1 MTTNRW
7 IETSRKIYAA
17 FLALYP
23 QEHHAEFGESMRQ
36 VFTDQC
42 RSAYAQKGAFGILLL
57 WLRTLPDLGYTALL
71 EHLTSPRAA
80 WGLVEPVPNAPLPWK
95 GVFLIL
101 LPGLVFLLGQI
112 AQLTGTAWY
121 MTLYYRAAFVLIIPV
136 LAVWAITRR
145 FPIWGLIPIGLLYR
159 LIQDT
164 GYQWVITGNSVK
176 SSNPIINTI
185 FKVSSIFN
193 QELTIPTL
201 LLLLITL
208 PLVWHYLKQDQQ
220 PSGKLWRWLG
230 LFFLIPIIELTYYFI
245 SNQQA
250 LATGETWSMLKS
262 LASWSA
268 YILSTQLL
276 LVFIGA
282 LFTRSH
288 GLFAILVP
296 LGYTLPRILIGT
308 TWEIGHN
315 STPTILLIFS
325 VAILLYRFILSLLAP
340 IWISRSSSLDGKK
353 RAILVSTVLALGIHA
368 AMQFYPALIFSHLNQ
383 ITTQWVVYVVA
394 DELKLISAF
403 LLAIAIYQNVPQT
416 LEKDKFGRDLNHKRV
431 IA

>member
-1 MTTNRW
+1 MSANPWT
-7 IETSRKIYAA
+7 ETSRKIYAV
-17 FLALYP
+17 LLSLYP
-23 QEHHAEFGESMRQ
+23 KEHRDDYATPMQQ
-36 VFTDQC
+36 VFNEQC
-42 RSAYAQKGAFGILLL
+42 RNAYEQKGRFGILLL

-71 EHLTSPRAA
+71 EHVTSPRAT
-80 WGLVEPVPNAPLPWK
+80 WGLMEPVPNAPLPWK

-121 MTLYYRAAFVLIIPV
+121 MTIYYRAAFVLIIPA
-136 LAVWAITRR
+136 LAVWAITHR

-164 GYQWVITGNSVK
+164 GYQWVVTGYSVN
-176 SSNPIINTI
+176 SSNLIINAF

-208 PLVWHYLKQDQQ
+208 PLAWHFLKQDQ

-282 LFTRSH
+282 LFTRPH
-288 GLFAILVP
+288 GVFAILVP
-296 LGYTLPRILIGT
+296 VGYILPRILIGT
-308 TWEIGHN
+308 TWEIEHN

-325 VAILLYRFILSLLAP
+325 VAILFYRFTLSLLAP
-340 IWISRSSSLDGKK
+340 IWISRSSSLEGKK
-353 RAILVSTVLALGIHA
+353 RAILVSTALALGIHA
-368 AMQFYPALIFSHLNQ
+368 AMQFYPALIFPDLNH
-383 ITTQWVVYVVA
+383 ITTQWVVYVVV
-394 DELKLISAF
+394 DELKLISTF
-403 LLAIAIYQNVPQT
+403 LLAISIYQNALPQT
-416 LEKDKFGRDLNHKRV
+416 NEPEPAQIRPAELTN
-431 IA
+431 